1 MPLNRHATAPNWRS
15 STVLGEWPVPLSSL
29 PTLLAL
35 LGSALLSAWWFLSS
49 DWRAERWRVAV
60 RAQPFPAAWR
70 RILMRRVPLF
80 RTMPADLQ
88 LLLKKQVQIFLAQIP
103 VIGCAGLRVT
113 DEMRVT
119 VAAQACLLVLHRK
132 AGVFPNLRE
141 VLIYPGAFVVDRVR
155 NGGDGVLRE
164 QRQVLVGESWQRGQV
179 ILSWHDILEGAAIAD
194 DGRNVVLHEFA
205 HQLDQETGIAN
216 GAPPLP
222 SGASERWAEVL
233 GAEFRQLQQRVEAG
247 QRSLLSDY
255 GATDPAEFFA
265 VATEVFF
272 ERPAPLARD
281 HAALYG
287 ELRSFYGTDPLS
299 W

>member
-1 MPLNRHATAPNWRS
+1 MPLNRHATVPNWLTS
-15 STVLGEWPVPLSSL
+15 SVLRGQPVPLPIL

-35 LGSALLSAWWFLSS
+35 SGSALLSALWFLSAA
-49 DWRAERWRVAV
+49 WRAERQRVAI
-60 RAQPFPAAWR
+60 RAQPFPAVWR
-70 RILMRRVPLF
+70 RILTRRVPLV

-88 LLLKKQVQIFLAQIP
+88 LLLKKQIQVFLAQTP
-103 VIGCAGLRVT
+103 VIGCAGLQVT

-119 VAAQACLLVLHRK
+119 IAAQACLLVLHRK
-132 AGVFPNLRE
+132 TGVFPNLRE
-141 VLIYPGAFVVDRVR
+141 VLLYPGAFIVDRIHHE
-155 NGGDGVLRE
+155 GDGVLRE
-164 QRQVLVGESWQRGQV
+164 QRRVLAGESWQRGQV
-179 ILSWHDILEGAAIAD
+179 ILSWQDVREGAAIAD

-205 HQLDQETGIAN
+205 HQLDQETGVAN

-222 SGASERWAEVL
+222 ALASERWAAVL
-233 GAEFRQLQQRVEAG
+233 GAEFRQLQQRVETG
-247 QRSLLSDY
+247 QSSLLSDY

-272 ERPAPLARD
+272 EQPAPLARD